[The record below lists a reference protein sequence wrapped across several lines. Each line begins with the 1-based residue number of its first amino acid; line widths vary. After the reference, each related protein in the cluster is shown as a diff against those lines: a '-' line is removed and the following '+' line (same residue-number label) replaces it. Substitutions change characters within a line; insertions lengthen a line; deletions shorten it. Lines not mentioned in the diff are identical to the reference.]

1 MKNTDTN
8 IKATKDDYFAERL
21 LAKLN
26 SAEPVFAAYEAQAVS
41 KEVGFDFADFQDV
54 VPRALD
60 EIREAKEAFAEEG
73 KAGREH
79 FGDEIADIMFS
90 LINLARHAGISE
102 LPTINDLA
110 DSLDDTGTDIDTIAT
125 IDDIGS
131 RISQVSK
138 DASTNADG
146 LVSDMSILLVRG
158 LEDTVLLATANGFDP
173 VDLLRANVRKY
184 LIRCQAIETLAADD
198 NKTWADLASN
208 NEIVSYW
215 KKAKTILHKK

>member
-1 MKNTDTN
+1 MKNTNTN

-110 DSLDDTGTDIDTIAT
+110 DSLDDAGTDIDTIAVK
-125 IDDIGS
+125 DDIGS

-138 DASTNADG
+138 DASTNAEG
-146 LVSDMSILLVRG
+146 LVSDMSICWFVGWR
-158 LEDTVLLATANGFDP
+158 
-173 VDLLRANVRKY
+173 
-184 LIRCQAIETLAADD
+184 TL
-198 NKTWADLASN
+198 
-208 NEIVSYW
+208 YC
-215 KKAKTILHKK
+215 

>member
-1 MKNTDTN
+1 MKNANTN
-8 IKATKDDYFAERL
+8 IKTTKDDYFAERL

-110 DSLDDTGTDIDTIAT
+110 DSLDDAGTDIDTIAV

-138 DASTNADG
+138 DASTNAEG

-173 VDLLRANVRKY
+173 VDLLCANVRKY

-198 NKTWADLASN
+198 NKSWADLASN
-208 NEIVSYW
+208 NEIVYYW
-215 KKAKTILHKK
+215 KKAKTILHN

>member
-1 MKNTDTN
+1 MKNANTN
-8 IKATKDDYFAERL
+8 IKTTKDDYFAERL

-90 LINLARHAGISE
+90 LINLARHAGISDM
-102 LPTINDLA
+102 PAINDLA
-110 DSLDDTGTDIDTIAT
+110 DSLDDAGTDIDTIAV

-138 DASTNADG
+138 DASTNAEG

-173 VDLLRANVRKY
+173 VDLLCANVRKY

-198 NKTWADLASN
+198 NKSWADLASN
-208 NEIVSYW
+208 NEIVYYW
-215 KKAKTILHKK
+215 KKAKTILHN

>member
-1 MKNTDTN
+1 MKNTNTN

-110 DSLDDTGTDIDTIAT
+110 ESLDDTGGDIDTIAV

-158 LEDTVLLATANGFDP
+158 LEDTVLLATANGFDT

-184 LIRCQAIETLAADD
+184 LIRCQSIETLAADD
-198 NKTWADLASN
+198 NKSWADLASN
-208 NEIVSYW
+208 HEIVSYW
-215 KKAKTILHKK
+215 KKAKTILHD